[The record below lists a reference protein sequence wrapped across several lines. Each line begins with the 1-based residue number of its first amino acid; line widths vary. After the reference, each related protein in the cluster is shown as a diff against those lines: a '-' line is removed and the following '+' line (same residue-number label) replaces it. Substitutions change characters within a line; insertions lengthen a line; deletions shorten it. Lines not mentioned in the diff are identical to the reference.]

1 MLSRLKSVDKLRGDI
16 SLTSRLTWIDHDSQA
31 RERSMRMLALFREK
45 ESRDELGI
53 GGIRDAI
60 ADRLFPGTSTIQTRL
75 RYMLFI
81 PWIYES
87 LEKRR
92 VAASRFADEAKQA
105 EIALVSP
112 LLLAEDDYGVFGRLA
127 GGGLKRLPS
136 SIYWA
141 GLGSWG
147 IRRFQGSRED
157 YHLAVDSLYA
167 RRVRRYKTHD
177 GEWMEDDHNQ
187 SWHPKLPNPPEG
199 FPSSL
204 DFLLEKSEAQFLRER
219 LMASCPESLL
229 AWLVRDAVPDDSIFP
244 WLHHLSA
251 EFPKDI
257 KALMKHARL
266 FSDVIQGAALVYN
279 LALAE
284 QAKREQLAEE
294 YQSRISEWVTSQQW
308 QDIAEWSLDNFWAN
322 VRGHGHRITSK
333 TEVFVE
339 NWVRLALLHREKI
352 GHPQEARKLIRNR
365 ETELKK
371 GRSRF
376 TNPAALNQWSGRSGL
391 VPLAYRWGTAKT
403 FIEDLAAG
411 LRGKDA

>member
-1 MLSRLKSVDKLRGDI
+1 M
-16 SLTSRLTWIDHDSQA
+16 TSRLTWIDHDSQA
-31 RERSMRMLALFREK
+31 RERSLRILALFREK

-75 RYMLFI
+75 RYMLFV
-81 PWIYES
+81 PWIYSS
-87 LEKRR
+87 LESRR
-92 VAASRFADEAKQA
+92 VPVSRFADEAKQE
-105 EIALVSP
+105 EIALVLP
-112 LLLAEDDYGVFGRLA
+112 LLSAEDDYGVFGRLA

-157 YHLAVDSLYA
+157 YHISVDSLYA
-167 RRVRRYKTHD
+167 RRGLRRKTHD
-177 GEWMEDDHNQ
+177 GEWLEDDLGQ
-187 SWHPKLPNPPEG
+187 SWHPKLPAPPEG
-199 FPSSL
+199 FPSSI
-204 DFLLEKSEAQFLRER
+204 DFLLQKCEAQFLRER

-229 AWLVRDAVPDDSIFP
+229 AWLVRDPVSDASAFP
-244 WLHHLSA
+244 WFHQLST
-251 EFPKDI
+251 EFPADI
-257 KALMKHARL
+257 KALMGHARR

-294 YQSRISEWVTSQQW
+294 YQTKISDWAANQQW
-308 QDIAEWSLDNFWAN
+308 QDIAIWSLNDFWAN
-322 VRGHGHRITSK
+322 VKGYGHRITPK
-333 TEVFVE
+333 TEAFVE
-339 NWVRLALLHREKI
+339 NWVRMALLHREKI
-352 GHPQEARKLIRNR
+352 GQLKEARSLIRIR
-365 ETELKK
+365 ETDLKK

-376 TNPAALNQWSGRSGL
+376 TNQAALNQWSGKSGL
-391 VPLAYRWGTAKT
+391 VPLAYRWGTAKM

-411 LRGKDA
+411 LRGDDA